1 MKKILIFLQILII
14 FGPCGVKAYE
24 VNTEWI
30 KNWGGNN
37 TDGIKATMV
46 LDDNSVVAVGLTNS
60 NVDEINVNGQDA
72 LIIKYDKEGNVI
84 WQKNCGGIKDD
95 VFSSVTLIS
104 DGSIIAVGKEENSSS
119 VLPMIVKYDQDG
131 NVIWQKSWGGNT
143 YSQFDSVVAS
153 SDGGFIAAGS
163 TYSNLDGINNQGGSD
178 AVIVKYDQDGNVE
191 WQKGFGGNNWDAYR
205 HIITTND
212 GGYIAT
218 GGTTSNNIDGF
229 TLKGREDVFVVKYD
243 QDGNLMWKKDWGGT
257 ETDAFKSIVQLA
269 DNGYVV
275 VGETTSKNIDGMTFA
290 ESNDAIIVKYD
301 QNGKMLWQKTWA
313 GNAMEWF
320 ESAVATPDGGF
331 IAAGA
336 SYSSNLGIDNA
347 GQGDAVIVKFDKEGN
362 VEWNKSIG
370 GSGNDGY
377 GHIISTLDGGYV
389 ATGYLLSTDIAG
401 LAHKGNQDILIVKY
415 MFEYDIDNKITQNG
429 TSTVEQ
435 QGSKGII
442 NATPNQG
449 YKIDKILVYDTKG
462 NEVAVTKE
470 ENGTYSFELYDDV
483 TVEVTYLKN
492 AENIEIE
499 NPQTDDNIMPKVI
512 CALLLMLSSCVFYKF
527 SGKKYS
533 N

>member
-60 NVDEINVNGQDA
+60 NVDGINVNGQDA

-153 SDGGFIAAGS
+153 SDGGFIAAG
-163 TYSNLDGINNQGGSD
+163 
-178 AVIVKYDQDGNVE
+178 
-191 WQKGFGGNNWDAYR
+191 
-205 HIITTND
+205 
-212 GGYIAT
+212 
-218 GGTTSNNIDGF
+218 
-229 TLKGREDVFVVKYD
+229 
-243 QDGNLMWKKDWGGT
+243 
-257 ETDAFKSIVQLA
+257 
-269 DNGYVV
+269 
-275 VGETTSKNIDGMTFA
+275 
-290 ESNDAIIVKYD
+290 
-301 QNGKMLWQKTWA
+301 
-313 GNAMEWF
+313 
-320 ESAVATPDGGF
+320 
-331 IAAGA
+331 A

-377 GHIISTLDGGYV
+377 GHIVSTLDGGYV